1 MDGSPANL
9 RDYARLKGAEAAAT
23 GDLALID
30 LLVKL
35 QWWSLP
41 SRWSRAYWRTVMHD
55 VVNVSGVEQRRL
67 YRNQLR
73 QFVALLEV

>member
-9 RDYARLKGAEAAAT
+9 RDYARLKEAEEAAIR
-23 GDLALID
+23 DLALID

-35 QWWSLP
+35 QWWSL
-41 SRWSRAYWRTVMHD
+41 SCMVAGVLENRHD

-67 YRNQLR
+67 HRNQLT
-73 QFVALLEV
+73 QFVALLGV